1 MRKTKFICYKCHVP
15 LWKTPSITPKN
26 ALLCGNCL
34 QIYSYRRIQT
44 AVKHKKVLAKR
55 GDYPSATPNGYHP
68 KTVQNLHLLQDSVFN
83 KCEKIEEYKC
93 PICTTNSIRETW
105 DGRLICVNCLYV
117 INNWTRI
124 PDHVIDNVKM
134 LKSTG
139 FSISD
144 VAYHLTLSIDTVKY
158 IMKKYK

>member
-44 AVKHKKVLAKR
+44 ALKHKKVLAKR
-55 GDYPSATPNGYHP
+55 GAYLSATPNGYHP
-68 KTVQNLHLLQDSVFN
+68 KTVQNLYLLQDSIFN

-105 DGRLICVNCLYV
+105 DGRLICVNCLYT
-117 INNWTRI
+117 INHWTRLPKRI
-124 PDHVIDNVKM
+124 IEAVKQLRSNGHSM
-134 LKSTG
+134 PN
-139 FSISD
+139 I
-144 VAYHLTLSIDTVKY
+144 AYQLTLHVDTIKY
-158 IMKKYK
+158 IMRRYK